1 MALGN
6 ITLRSTSS
14 SSVLNLKANVDASI
28 DIVNRPLTHEEVD
41 LNFLEIG
48 ASVKANLIS
57 NFTTTNLTE
66 GSNLYYTDTRVGTYL
81 TGTAKLGDLSDVTAP
96 TASDDKYHMFYDH
109 SSATIKFGDFSST
122 DKLPEGSS
130 NLYFTNA
137 RADARIAAASTTDL
151 SEGSNLYYTD
161 ARFDTRLGTKT
172 TANLTEGSNLYFTN
186 ARADARADVRI
197 GASSI
202 NALSDV
208 DTSGIA
214 TNKILKWN
222 GSNWIIAD
230 LTSAT
235 LTGLTDTTISGAS
248 NGQVLKYNGTAWVNS
263 TDLNN
268 TFDADF
274 KANVITSS
282 TGDIKI
288 STYADRN
295 ITTDLTSNA
304 SITSG
309 SYSIAIS
316 GVTQANPG
324 VVTANGHQW
333 TNGDRITITG
343 VVGMTQLNTNTYTVA
358 NKTTNTFELS
368 GTNTTGFTA
377 YASGGTATRSSLAV
391 GDTLSA
397 DYLNTTTNI
406 ASVTNVSD
414 IRIKSDLLS
423 GITFLQNTNN
433 AGVSVDT
440 GANLSAY
447 HYDKNGNAGFN
458 ISLFNNSHPLYE
470 SYVNASKNGSMW
482 QFKTTDRSDN
492 ANAEARVTIFS
503 GDARGKIVHENRA
516 YDNIRRYDSGS
527 PISDAEAYG
536 PINAEYKAKDLTLTA
551 TGELKLKPTG
561 KLDIGS
567 TPGMWNSTVIARLQ
581 KSQSMFE
588 VTGLDNSQRH
598 YVQGHGNKVTLGANI
613 DSGNRK
619 QGFLYDTVFDVNGF
633 TFGQDNPSNIY
644 RMLGGS
650 YDWSALH
657 NTGGSA
663 KAVSGLVTKHIAA
676 EVSGGARNLTMYN
689 LAGVTALASLDDAS
703 SSVTNLSAIIAHTSN
718 DAGTATN
725 RYSVYAPEANDT
737 AYFAGTV
744 KANKTVHGVQNVSGA
759 GAISLAETVTLLT
772 TTGTNA
778 YTLADGVEGQI
789 KIISMK
795 VNGGDGTVTPTNFV
809 NGTSIVFN
817 NVEDTVTLL
826 YQTTGWVLLARQ
838 NATVI

>member
-14 SSVLNLKANVDASI
+14 SSVVNLKANVDATI

-48 ASVKANLIS
+48 HSVKANQIT
-57 NFTTTNLTE
+57 NFTTSDLTE
-66 GSNLYYTDTRVGTYL
+66 GTNLYYTNARVGAYL
-81 TGTAKLGDLSDVTAP
+81 TGTAKIGDLSDVATP
-96 TASDDKYHMFYDH
+96 GASDDKYHMYYDH
-109 SSATIKFGDFSST
+109 GTTSIKFGNFSNT
-122 DKLPEGSS
+122 DYLPEGST
-130 NLYFTNA
+130 NLYYTTA
-137 RADARIAAASTTDL
+137 RFDTRLAAKSTTNL
-151 SEGSNLYYTD
+151 SEGTNLYYTD

-197 GASSI
+197 AASSI

-208 DTSGIA
+208 DTTGIA
-214 TNKILKWN
+214 STKILQYN
-222 GSNWIIAD
+222 GTNWVVAD
-230 LTSAT
+230 STTTT
-235 LTGLTDTTISGAS
+235 LSGMTDTTISGPS
-248 NGQVLKYNGTAWVNS
+248 NGQVLKYNGSAWVNS
-263 TDLNN
+263 SDSTDWDGDL
-268 TFDADF
+268 
-274 KANVITSS
+274 KANTLTSS
-282 TGDIKI
+282 TGDIKL

-309 SYSIAIS
+309 AYSIAIT

-324 VVTANGHQW
+324 VVTANGHKW
-333 TNGDRITITG
+333 INGDRVTITG
-343 VVGMTQLNTNTYTVA
+343 VVGMTQLNTNTYEVA

-368 GTNTTGFTA
+368 GTDTTGFTA
-377 YASGGTATRSSLAV
+377 YASGGLSTRSASAV
-391 GDTLSA
+391 GDSLQA
-397 DYLNTTTNI
+397 DYLNTTTSI
-406 ASVTNVSD
+406 AGATNLSD

-482 QFKTTDRSDN
+482 QFKTIDRSDN
-492 ANAEARVTIFS
+492 ADAEARVTIFS

-527 PISDAEAYG
+527 PITDAEAYG

-567 TPGMWNSTVIARLQ
+567 TPGHWNATTQARIQ
-581 KSQSMFE
+581 KAQSFFTT
-588 VTGLDNSQRH
+588 TGLDNTQRH
-598 YVQGHGNKVTLGANI
+598 YNQAIGNKLTLGANT

-619 QGFLYDTVFDVNGF
+619 QGLLTDTRFDLAGYS
-633 TFGQDNPSNIY
+633 FGADNPTNDG
-644 RMLGGS
+644 RWLGN
-650 YDWSALH
+650 YDWTSLENSGAATTVSGVVGRHIVGDITTGTH
-657 NTGGSA
+657 NLTATNVVGLAA
-663 KAVSGLVTKHIAA
+663 KAG
-676 EVSGGARNLTMYN
+676 M
-689 LAGVTALASLDDAS
+689 DDAS
-703 SSVTNLSAIIAHTSN
+703 SSTTNLIGVLAKTTLDN
-718 DAGTATN
+718 GTATN
-725 RYSVYAPEANDT
+725 RYSVYAPETNDT

-744 KANKTVHGVQNVSGA
+744 KANKTVHGVQNISGA
-759 GAISLAETVTLLT
+759 GTISLAETVTLLT
-772 TTGTNA
+772 TTGTDA
-778 YTLADGVEGQI
+778 YSLADGVEGQI

-795 VNGGDGTVTPTNFV
+795 VNGGNGTVTPTNFV
-809 NGTSIVFN
+809 NGTSILFN